1 MKAEQARKLTS
12 QALTQLASEL
22 DQGASDTLTA
32 YLGTMARFYRY
43 SFGNILLIAS
53 QQPDATQVAGFGTW
67 KKLSRFVKKGE
78 KGIVIIAPVVI
89 RKEQVED
96 GDKDTAL
103 RFKAAYV
110 FDISQTD
117 GEALPEFSSV
127 SGNPSGHADHLK
139 AFVTTQGINLE
150 FSDNLGGAHGVSRG
164 GSISI
169 LNTLEPAQEFSV
181 LVHELAHELL
191 HQSKGKDRPCKTVRE
206 TEAEAVAFVVNHAIG
221 LETNSASS
229 DYIKLYRGDSETL
242 ASSLERI
249 QKTASRIIE
258 AILPR

>member
-1 MKAEQARKLTS
+1 MKAEQARKLTA

-32 YLGTMARFYRY
+32 YLGTMAKFHRY

-67 KKLSRFVKKGE
+67 KKLRRFVKKGE

-89 RKEQVED
+89 STEQVED

-103 RFKAAYV
+103 R

-117 GEALPEFSSV
+117 GEALPEFSRV
-127 SGNPSGHADHLK
+127 GGNPSGHADHLK
-139 AFVTTQGINLE
+139 AFITTQGINLE

-191 HQSKGKDRPCKTVRE
+191 HKSNDKDRPSKTVRE
-206 TEAEAVAFVVNHAIG
+206 TEAEAVAFVVNHAVG
-221 LETNSASS
+221 LKTNSASS
-229 DYIKLYRGDSETL
+229 DYIKLYRGDSGTL

-249 QKTASRIIE
+249 QKAASRIIQ
-258 AILPR
+258 AIVLS